1 MKAIQNFTPLNVATN
16 SRKRGGGKKGS
27 LTMINSKENGNRL
40 VLSAELLETLD
51 IQDDTIQLGFEGT
64 TLVLGTNLP
73 GTDNRFAL
81 RPLEKRKAIYCKAAV
96 EEITRVQDIHFGD
109 GVSFTWYKPIVD
121 EYEGRPIVM
130 FEREEGEQNG

>member
-1 MKAIQNFTPLNVATN
+1 MKAIQNFTPLNVATT

-27 LTMINSKENGNRL
+27 LTMINSKNGKRL
-40 VLSAELLETLD
+40 EFSNELIETLD
-51 IQDDTIQLGFEGT
+51 INDNTVQIGFSDNI
-64 TLVLGTNLP
+64 VIFGTNLP
-73 GTDNRFAL
+73 GTDNRFVF
-81 RPLEKRKAIYCKAAV
+81 RGSEKQKIIYCTAAV

-130 FEREEGEQNG
+130 FEREEGEHDD